1 VSYLKLAVGSCLSIL
16 SSVALAVDPFE
27 DFHQYGE
34 LSDEEIHQLHAG
46 EVLYGDIEFG
56 FIANNGNTK
65 STAFKLKSNLYQDF
79 EYWRNQFKIDSLY
92 KEETDESTK
101 DSDVSA
107 SRYYV
112 SAQGNYK
119 VGRDNESLFIFG
131 DYNVDKFSGKAYTS
145 TIAMGY
151 GNRLFEGKK
160 NTLDFD
166 IGPGFYIS
174 KTDNDV
180 ELPTGSKR
188 TQKGQL
194 LRLALQWERIVSK
207 QTRFNQDL
215 SIEKSLSGLSSRVF
229 SETALVSQVIG
240 GVSLKV
246 SYTYRYNS
254 HPEENKEKVDTEL
267 GATLV
272 YSF

>member
-1 VSYLKLAVGSCLSIL
+1 MW
-16 SSVALAVDPFE
+16 AVDPFE

-56 FIANNGNTK
+56 LIANNGNTK

-79 EYWRNQFKIDSLY
+79 EHWRNQFKVDSLY
-92 KEETDESTK
+92 KEETDANSNS
-101 DSDVSA
+101 SDVSA
-107 SRYYV
+107 SRYYI

-119 VGRDNESLFIFG
+119 VGRDNESLFIYA
-131 DYNVDKFSGKAYTS
+131 DYNDDKFSGKEYTA
-145 TIAMGY
+145 TVALGY
-151 GNRLFEGKK
+151 GNRLFEGEK
-160 NTLDFD
+160 NTVDFD
-166 IGPGFYIS
+166 IGPGFSIS
-174 KTDNDV
+174 KTDNEIDIASNAV
-180 ELPTGSKR
+180 R
-188 TQKGQL
+188 IQRGQL
-194 LRLALQWERIVSK
+194 LRLALQWERTVSK
-207 QTRFNQDL
+207 QTRFNQDI

-229 SETALVSQVIG
+229 SETALVSQVMG

-254 HPEENKEKVDTEL
+254 DPEENKNKVDTEL